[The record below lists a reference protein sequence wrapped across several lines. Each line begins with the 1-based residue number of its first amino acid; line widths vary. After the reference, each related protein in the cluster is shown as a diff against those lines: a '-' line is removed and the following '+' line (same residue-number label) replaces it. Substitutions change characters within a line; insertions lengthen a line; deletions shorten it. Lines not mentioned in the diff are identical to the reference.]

1 MSSPLWSPGKS
12 NNPSL
17 IKLNELAKA
26 KNYSELHKWSI
37 DNSADFWRFVVS
49 DSDVIGDFGDTAI
62 SGAGAPTKSKGRN
75 PRGLRLVT

>member
-26 KNYSELHKWSI
+26 KNFSELHKWSI
-37 DNSADFWRFVVS
+37 DNSADFWRFVAS
-49 DSDVIGDFGDTAI
+49 DSEIAGDFGDTAI
-62 SGAGAPTKSKGRN
+62 AGSGFFKLNSFQVPS
-75 PRGLRLVT
+75 